1 MFYLVVEDARL
12 AGEKQIKRGRR
23 GVLSISGGRW
33 GVLPITC
40 GRRMVLSISGGRRGV
55 GGKDEGEKKKEEHP

>member
-1 MFYLVVEDARL
+1 MFYLVAEDARL

-23 GVLSISGGRW
+23 GVLPISR
-33 GVLPITC
+33 
-40 GRRMVLSISGGRRGV
+40 GRRGVLSISGGRRGV